1 MNSKLISYGK
11 ITSFVQYKT
20 KKMQKK
26 CIGVIG
32 RKCNLLRSCDH
43 YSGN

>member
-20 KKMQKK
+20 KNMQKK
-26 CIGVIG
+26 MYWGD
-32 RKCNLLRSCDH
+32 RSEM
-43 YSGN
+43 